1 MLSWTSFSHPV
12 VADLKAALN
21 HKDNLS
27 VLNGAS
33 NKAKAQL
40 TADPTRNPKDKASA
54 EHYMQQ
60 PDIKQKASATM
71 KRIDDAAKK
80 HKMDQ
85 VK

>member
-1 MLSWTSFSHPV
+1 MLTSNSFSHPIV
-12 VADLKAALN
+12 KDLKAALN

-27 VLNGAS
+27 MLNGGS

-40 TADPTRNPKDKASA
+40 TADPKRNPKDKASA
-54 EHYMQQ
+54 QHYMQQ

-71 KRIDDAAKK
+71 KRIDAAAKK
-80 HKMDQ
+80 HQMNK